1 MAKNVVE
8 FLKELG
14 SEIKNLRTRLSSQP
28 TEIAKV
34 VWATLEEQKV
44 TTLPERVDALEA
56 RPVGN
61 TKTKVVV
68 PEDFGEGVGEGDF
81 AKDTAAWLAMIENA
95 KKNNLM
101 ISAAGSYHIN
111 QSLDLRRIALDAY
124 TASFVLDNG
133 AVITIGG
140 DAFHHDNPM
149 QKIGKVI
156 RRRYL
161 RPGVVDNK
169 LPLDPTTY
177 TEASIKC
184 IGAKNQ
190 DISIYYTDY
199 LLFWMTS
206 DPATWPKEAS
216 QSYNRF
222 NINFAIRI
230 DIDTDPRYATGEAK
244 DAPGSRN
251 QWFNQNIVNITR
263 GQGLNIKGSYN
274 HNCNTFSGGVFEND
288 TSYLNIEVGM
298 NNTFQEM
305 RLEKCGRIYFGPN
318 TESNVL
324 MRTWYSSSSAM
335 NIDNV
340 EDLGKFNKIESRSLS
355 EFVRSRVFQMLPRRR
370 NYGPNTTSNQITL
383 QKVSQT
389 IQAQNRY
396 SLLGSSDLIPMKPGR
411 DILVFDMDK
420 YHENE
425 YLIRLQIFDESGVLI
440 DPVHIKTE
448 SVFIKNRVQARKTLE
463 GTMSGRKPYYQNHFA
478 ITSDT
483 NTLNGTKYEM
493 FYVKFYLLT
502 SADVTKA
509 KATWF
514 TVDLL
519 SADSV
524 QGKTIDTVESE
535 AAPTQYIGFV
545 GDVVRYRGGY
555 GIVKKHQ
562 QTKIVDISEGVR
574 QRDVSNGDYTLF
586 EFAIDISTFTNVRFS
601 AGDLVGFEDTYG
613 DVWWT
618 TLYKAQVNLDTNKA
632 LITIIYTENTDSQ
645 FLKLTS
651 DNDIFVYMTN
661 MEYHTY
667 TEKVTNTA
675 KSDPV

>member
-14 SEIKNLRTRLSSQP
+14 SEIKSLRTRLSSQP
-28 TEIAKV
+28 TEIAKA

-61 TKTKVVV
+61 AKTKVVV

-101 ISAAGSYHIN
+101 ISAAGSYHID

-124 TASFVLDNG
+124 TASFVLDKG

-230 DIDTDPRYATGEAK
+230 DIDTDPRYANGEAK

-263 GQGLNIKGSYN
+263 GQGLSIKGSYN

-288 TSYLNIEVGM
+288 TSYLDIQVGM

-324 MRTWYSSSSAM
+324 LRTWYSSSSAM

-340 EDLGKFNKIESRSLS
+340 EDKGKFNKIESRSLS

-370 NYGPNTTSNQITL
+370 NYGPNTSFNQITL

-425 YLIRLQIFDESGVLI
+425 YLIRLQIFDESGALV
-440 DPVHIKTE
+440 DPAHIKTE

-478 ITSDT
+478 ITSDM
-483 NTLNGTKYEM
+483 NTVNGTKYEM

-524 QGKTIDTVESE
+524 QGKTFDTVESE

-555 GIVKKHQ
+555 GFVKKHQ

-574 QRDVSNGDYTLF
+574 QRDVSNGDYTLL

-601 AGDLVGFEDTYG
+601 AGDLVGFEDMTG
-613 DVWWT
+613 NVWWT

-651 DNDIFVYMTN
+651 DNEIFVYMTN

-667 TEKVTNTA
+667 TEKVTNTGKA
-675 KSDPV
+675 DPV